1 MCKTFQ
7 PVQRDRAA
15 RLWRAAFAF
24 CLILFVA
31 RISSAYS
38 VLTHEEIVDLLW
50 KDQIEPLLK
59 KRFPEASEEELRKA
73 HAFAYG
79 GCLVQDMGYYPFGNK
94 QFSDLTHYVRS
105 GDFVVDMLQ
114 ESADLNE
121 FAFALGAL
129 SHYAADTMGHPTINR
144 VVTIEFPKLRK
155 RFGPNATYA
164 DDPKA
169 HIRTEFGFDMVQ
181 VAKNRYTSDR
191 YHDFI
196 GFEVSTELLN
206 RTFLKTYGLQLND
219 VFGDPDLAV
228 GTFRRSISIVI
239 PEMTRVALLARKQAI
254 VKDTPNFNKKK
265 FLYYLSRK
273 QYEKDWG
280 TTYRKPGVG
289 TRILAFFLRLIPK
302 VGPFSALAFKIPTQQ
317 TEDMYIKSVDSTVED
332 YTKLLRETK
341 VQDLQLPNKDFD
353 TGKATRPGEY
363 QLTDKAY
370 ERLLNKLADKKFEH
384 LTPQLKENILE
395 FYSDLNAPIRTKQEK
410 KAWTQTLANLE
421 KLREATP
428 SPQQPVQTTKLG
440 IEVISQ
446 AEDQPHQAHSLG
458 PVLVDPGSAPQ

>member
-1 MCKTFQ
+1 MRKELQ
-7 PVQRDRAA
+7 PARTACLWRVALAFLVILFAA
-15 RLWRAAFAF
+15 RL
-24 CLILFVA
+24 CP
-31 RISSAYS
+31 AYS

-50 KDQIEPLLK
+50 QDRIEPLLK
-59 KRFPEASEEELRKA
+59 QRFPEATDEDLRKA

-79 GCLVQDMGYYPFGNK
+79 GCVIQDMGYYPFGNK

-105 GDFVVDMLQ
+105 GDFIVNLIQ
-114 ESADLNE
+114 QSSDLNE

-144 VVTIEFPKLRK
+144 VVTIEFPKLGK
-155 RFGPNATYA
+155 KFGERATYA
-164 DDPKA
+164 DSPKS

-196 GFEVSTELLN
+196 GFEVSKDQLN
-206 RTFLKTYGLQLND
+206 RAFLQTYGLQLND

-228 GTFRRSISIVI
+228 GTFRRAISLVI

-254 VKDTPNFNKKK
+254 VRDTPNFHKKK

-273 QYEKDWG
+273 QYEKEWG
-280 TTYRKPGVG
+280 KGYRKPGTG
-289 TRILAFFLRLIPK
+289 TRILAFFLRLVPK

-332 YTKLLRETK
+332 YSQLLHATK
-341 VQDLQLPNKDFD
+341 VQDLRLPNKDFD
-353 TGKATRPGEY
+353 TGKDTQAGEY
-363 QLTDKAY
+363 PLTDKAY

-384 LTPQLKENILE
+384 LTPQLQENILE
-395 FYSDLNAPIRTKQEK
+395 FYSDLKAPIQTKRNK
-410 KAWTQTLANLE
+410 KAWTMTLANLE
-421 KLREATP
+421 RLRAVTP
-428 SPQQPVQTTKLG
+428 
-440 IEVISQ
+440 
-446 AEDQPHQAHSLG
+446 
-458 PVLVDPGSAPQ
+458 APQEPVKTTQSSIQVLPQTAKEQ

>member
-1 MCKTFQ
+1 MRKKLQ
-7 PVQRDRAA
+7 PA
-15 RLWRAAFAF
+15 RTACLWRVALAF
-24 CLILFVA
+24 LVILFVV
-31 RISSAYS
+31 RLCPAYS

-50 KDQIEPLLK
+50 KDRIEPLLK
-59 KRFPEASEEELRKA
+59 QRFPEATEEDLRKA

-79 GCLVQDMGYYPFGNK
+79 GCLIQDMGYYPFGNK

-105 GDFVVDMLQ
+105 GDFVVNLIQ
-114 ESADLNE
+114 QSSDLNE

-144 VVTIEFPKLRK
+144 VVTIEFPKLGK
-155 RFGPNATYA
+155 KFGERATYA
-164 DDPKA
+164 DSPKS

-196 GFEVSTELLN
+196 GFEVSKDQLK
-206 RTFLKTYGLQLND
+206 RAFLQTYGLQLND
-219 VFGDPDLAV
+219 IFGDPDLAV
-228 GTFRRSISIVI
+228 GTFRRAISLVI

-254 VKDTPNFNKKK
+254 VRDTPNFHKKK

-273 QYEKDWG
+273 QYEKEWG
-280 TTYRKPGVG
+280 KGYRKPGAG
-289 TRILAFFLRLIPK
+289 TRILAFFLRLVPK

-332 YTKLLRETK
+332 YSLLLHATK
-341 VQDLQLPNKDFD
+341 VQDLRLPNKDFD
-353 TGKATRPGEY
+353 TGKDTQAGEY

-384 LTPQLKENILE
+384 LTPQLQENILE
-395 FYSDLNAPIRTKQEK
+395 FYSDLKAPIQTKRNK
-410 KAWTQTLANLE
+410 KAWTVTLANVE
-421 KLREATP
+421 RLRAVTP
-428 SPQQPVQTTKLG
+428 
-440 IEVISQ
+440 
-446 AEDQPHQAHSLG
+446 
-458 PVLVDPGSAPQ
+458 APQEPVKTTQSSIQVLPQTAEEQ

>member
-1 MCKTFQ
+1 MKLLIPK
-7 PVQRDRAA
+7 PVRPNTAA
-15 RLWRAAFAF
+15 RLWRAAFVF
-24 CLILFVA
+24 FVFLFVV
-31 RISSAYS
+31 RLCPAYS

-59 KRFPEASEEELRKA
+59 KRFPEATEEDLRKA

-79 GCLVQDMGYYPFGNK
+79 GCVIQDMGYYPFGSK

-105 GDFVVDMLQ
+105 GDFIVNLIQ

-144 VVTIEFPKLRK
+144 VVTIEFPKLERK
-155 RFGPNATYA
+155 FGQHATYA
-164 DDPKA
+164 DNPKA

-196 GFEVSTELLN
+196 GFEVSKDLLN
-206 RTFLKTYGLQLND
+206 RAFLTTYGLQLND
-219 VFGDPDLAV
+219 VFGDPDLAI
-228 GTFRRSISIVI
+228 GTFRRAISLVI

-280 TTYRKPGVG
+280 KGYRKPGTG
-289 TRILAFFLRLIPK
+289 TRILAFFLRIVPK

-317 TEDMYIKSVDSTVED
+317 AEDMYIKSVDSTVED
-332 YTKLLRETK
+332 YSQLLRKTK
-341 VQDLQLPNKDFD
+341 VQDLQLMNKDFD
-353 TGKATRPGEY
+353 TGKDTQAGEY
-363 QLTDKAY
+363 RLTDKAY

-384 LTPQLKENILE
+384 LTPQLQENILE
-395 FYSDLNAPIRTKQEK
+395 FYSDLNAPLETKRNK
-410 KAWTQTLANLE
+410 KAWTLTLANVE
-421 KLREATP
+421 KLRAATP
-428 SPQQPVQTTKLG
+428 APPDLVKTTQG
-440 IEVISQ
+440 AIELLPATSN
-446 AEDQPHQAHSLG
+446 G
-458 PVLVDPGSAPQ
+458 PNFPPK